1 MLLAYRYLTIF
12 FYPIL
17 VLIIYFRK
25 ILKKEHNKRYKEKIF
40 PSFFD
45 VQKERNKKLVWF
57 HAASIGEVKS
67 ILPIV
72 NELNNKNDL
81 SILITT
87 VTLSSGNLISEEIKK
102 YRNVQHRYFPID
114 VSFVMKKFLLS
125 WKPDAIF
132 FIDSEIWPNLITLTK
147 QIRIPIAILN
157 ARITKKTFARW
168 SIAPETAKK
177 IFSCF
182 DLCLTSNNETKDY
195 LQKFNAKNIFYH
207 GNIKFIN
214 NSILKNE
221 YPNDLSLSQ
230 SKFWLASSTHNT
242 EEVLCLKTHIKL
254 KEKFKKLIT
263 IIAPRHLNRVKDIKT
278 VSESM
283 GLNTSIIDKNDKI
296 TDEKEIFI
304 INYFGA
310 LPKYFR
316 YAKSVFIG
324 KSTIKK
330 LEDVGGQN
338 PIEAV
343 FCGCKIYHGPYV
355 YNFEEI
361 YDFLLKNKIS
371 KKIRNF
377 DDLANNLYLDLKETK
392 KKQNN
397 FLPIINEL
405 SNKIFNLTMRDINN
419 FLANENI

>member
-45 VQKERNKKLVWF
+45 VQKEKNKKLIWF
-57 HAASIGEVKS
+57 HAASVGEVKS

-72 NELNNKNDL
+72 NELNNKNNL

-195 LQKFNAKNIFYH
+195 LQKFNAKNIFFH

-214 NSILKNE
+214 NSILKSE

-230 SKFWLASSTHNT
+230 SRFWLASSTHNT

-361 YDFLLKNKIS
+361 YDFLQKNKIS
-371 KKIRNF
+371 KKIINF
-377 DDLANNLYLDLKETK
+377 DDLADNLYLDLKETK

>member
-40 PSFFD
+40 PSFFN
-45 VQKERNKKLVWF
+45 VQKEKNKKLIWF
-57 HAASIGEVKS
+57 HAASVGEVKS

-72 NELNNKNDL
+72 NELNNKNNL

-132 FIDSEIWPNLITLTK
+132 FIDSEIWPNLISLTK

-195 LQKFNAKNIFYH
+195 LQKFNAKNIFFH

-214 NSILKNE
+214 NSILKSE

-230 SKFWLASSTHNT
+230 SRFWLASSTHNT

-324 KSTIKK
+324 KSTVKK

-361 YDFLLKNKIS
+361 YDFLQKNKIS

-377 DDLANNLYLDLKETK
+377 DDLADNLYLDLKETK

>member
-45 VQKERNKKLVWF
+45 VQKEKNKKLIWF
-57 HAASIGEVKS
+57 HAASVGEVKS

-72 NELNNKNDL
+72 NELNNKNNL

-195 LQKFNAKNIFYH
+195 LQKFNAKNIFFH

-214 NSILKNE
+214 NSILKSE

-230 SKFWLASSTHNT
+230 SRFWLASSTHNT

-361 YDFLLKNKIS
+361 YDFLQKNKIS
-371 KKIRNF
+371 KKIINF
-377 DDLANNLYLDLKETK
+377 DDLADNLYLDLKETK

-405 SNKIFNLTMRDINN
+405 SNRIFNLTMRDINN

>member
-45 VQKERNKKLVWF
+45 VQKEKNKKLVWF
-57 HAASIGEVKS
+57 HAASVGEVKS
-67 ILPIV
+67 ILPII
-72 NELNNKNDL
+72 NELNNKNNL

-87 VTLSSGNLISEEIKK
+87 VTLSSGNLISEEIKR

-132 FIDSEIWPNLITLTK
+132 FIDSEIWPNLISLTK

-168 SIAPETAKK
+168 SMAPKTAKK

-195 LQKFNAKNIFYH
+195 LQKFNAKNIFFH

-214 NSILKNE
+214 NSILKMNILMICR
-221 YPNDLSLSQ
+221 YLKVDFGLHLVRIIQKKSYVLKLILSL
-230 SKFWLASSTHNT
+230 
-242 EEVLCLKTHIKL
+242 
-254 KEKFKKLIT
+254 KK
-263 IIAPRHLNRVKDIKT
+263 
-278 VSESM
+278 S
-283 GLNTSIIDKNDKI
+283 
-296 TDEKEIFI
+296 
-304 INYFGA
+304 
-310 LPKYFR
+310 
-316 YAKSVFIG
+316 
-324 KSTIKK
+324 
-330 LEDVGGQN
+330 
-338 PIEAV
+338 
-343 FCGCKIYHGPYV
+343 
-355 YNFEEI
+355 
-361 YDFLLKNKIS
+361 LKN
-371 KKIRNF
+371 
-377 DDLANNLYLDLKETK
+377 
-392 KKQNN
+392 
-397 FLPIINEL
+397 
-405 SNKIFNLTMRDINN
+405 
-419 FLANENI
+419 

>member
-17 VLIIYFRK
+17 VLIIYLRK
-25 ILKKEHNKRYKEKIF
+25 ILKKEHKKRYKEKIF
-40 PSFFD
+40 PSFFN
-45 VQKERNKKLVWF
+45 VQKEKSKKLVWF
-57 HAASIGEVKS
+57 HAASVGEVKS

-72 NELNNKNDL
+72 SELNNKNNL

-195 LQKFNAKNIFYH
+195 LQKFNAKNIFFH

-230 SKFWLASSTHNT
+230 SRFWLASSTHNT

-324 KSTIKK
+324 KSTVKK

-361 YDFLLKNKIS
+361 YDFLQKNKIS

-377 DDLANNLYLDLKETK
+377 DDLADNLYLDLKETK

>member
-45 VQKERNKKLVWF
+45 VQKEKNKKLVWF
-57 HAASIGEVKS
+57 HAASVGEVKS
-67 ILPIV
+67 ILPII
-72 NELNNKNDL
+72 NELNNKNNL

-132 FIDSEIWPNLITLTK
+132 FIDSEIWPNLISLTK

-195 LQKFNAKNIFYH
+195 LQKLNAKNIFFH

-214 NSILKNE
+214 NSILKSE

-230 SKFWLASSTHNT
+230 SRFWLASSTHNT

-283 GLNTSIIDKNDKI
+283 GLNTSIINKNDKI

-324 KSTIKK
+324 KSTVKK

-361 YDFLLKNKIS
+361 YDFLQKNKIS

-377 DDLANNLYLDLKETK
+377 DDLADNLYLDLKETK

>member
-40 PSFFD
+40 PSFFN
-45 VQKERNKKLVWF
+45 VQKEKSKKLVWF
-57 HAASIGEVKS
+57 HAASVGEVKS

-72 NELNNKNDL
+72 SELNNKNNL

-132 FIDSEIWPNLITLTK
+132 FIDSEIWPNLISLTK

-195 LQKFNAKNIFYH
+195 LQKFNAKNIFFH

-230 SKFWLASSTHNT
+230 SRFWLASSTHNT

-324 KSTIKK
+324 KSTVKK

-361 YDFLLKNKIS
+361 YDFLQKNKIS

-377 DDLANNLYLDLKETK
+377 DDLADNLYLDLKETK

>member
-45 VQKERNKKLVWF
+45 VQKEKNKKLVWF
-57 HAASIGEVKS
+57 HAASVGEVKS
-67 ILPIV
+67 ILPII
-72 NELNNKNDL
+72 NELNNKNNL

-87 VTLSSGNLISEEIKK
+87 VTLSSGNLISEEIKR

-132 FIDSEIWPNLITLTK
+132 FIDSEIWPNLISLTK

-168 SIAPETAKK
+168 SMAPKTAKK

-195 LQKFNAKNIFYH
+195 LQKFNAKNIFFH
-207 GNIKFIN
+207 GNIKFIS
-214 NSILKNE
+214 NSILKNK
-221 YPNDLSLSQ
+221 YPDDLSLSQ
-230 SKFWLASSTHNT
+230 SRFWLASSTHNT

-343 FCGCKIYHGPYV
+343 FFGCKIYHGPYV
-355 YNFEEI
+355 YNFKEI
-361 YDFLLKNKIS
+361 YDFLQKNKIS
-371 KKIRNF
+371 KKISNF
-377 DDLANNLYLDLKETK
+377 DDLADNLYLDLKETK
-392 KKQNN
+392 KKQSN

-405 SNKIFNLTMRDINN
+405 SSKIFNLTMRDINN

>member
-17 VLIIYFRK
+17 VLIIYLRK
-25 ILKKEHNKRYKEKIF
+25 ILKKEHKKRYKEKIF
-40 PSFFD
+40 PSFFN
-45 VQKERNKKLVWF
+45 VQKEKSKKLVWF
-57 HAASIGEVKS
+57 HAASVGEVKS

-72 NELNNKNDL
+72 SELNNKNNL

-195 LQKFNAKNIFYH
+195 LQKFNAKNIFFH

-214 NSILKNE
+214 NSILKSE

-230 SKFWLASSTHNT
+230 SRFWLASSTHNT

-324 KSTIKK
+324 KSTVKK

-361 YDFLLKNKIS
+361 YDFLQKNKIS

-377 DDLANNLYLDLKETK
+377 DDLADNLYLDLKETK

>member
-72 NELNNKNDL
+72 NELNNKNNL

-310 LPKYFR
+310 LPKYFK

-377 DDLANNLYLDLKETK
+377 DDLADNLYLDLKETK

>member
-40 PSFFD
+40 PSFFN
-45 VQKERNKKLVWF
+45 VQKEKSKKLVWF
-57 HAASIGEVKS
+57 HAASVGEVKS

-72 NELNNKNDL
+72 SELNNKNNL

-87 VTLSSGNLISEEIKK
+87 VTLSSGNLVSEEIKK

-377 DDLANNLYLDLKETK
+377 DDLADNLYLDLKETK
-392 KKQNN
+392 KKQSN

-405 SNKIFNLTMRDINN
+405 SSKIFNLTMRDINN

>member
-310 LPKYFR
+310 LPKYFK

-377 DDLANNLYLDLKETK
+377 DDLADNLYLDLKETK

>member
-45 VQKERNKKLVWF
+45 VQKEKNKKLVWF
-57 HAASIGEVKS
+57 HAASVGEVKS
-67 ILPIV
+67 ILPII
-72 NELNNKNDL
+72 NELNNKNNL

-87 VTLSSGNLISEEIKK
+87 VTLSSGNLISEEIKR
-102 YRNVQHRYFPID
+102 YSNVQHRYFPID

-132 FIDSEIWPNLITLTK
+132 FIDSEIWPNLISLTK

-168 SIAPETAKK
+168 SMAPKTAKK

-195 LQKFNAKNIFYH
+195 LQKFNAKNIFFH
-207 GNIKFIN
+207 GNIKFIS
-214 NSILKNE
+214 NSILKNK
-221 YPNDLSLSQ
+221 YPDDLSLSQ
-230 SKFWLASSTHNT
+230 SRFWLASSTHNT

-343 FCGCKIYHGPYV
+343 FFGCKIYHGPYV
-355 YNFEEI
+355 YNFKEI
-361 YDFLLKNKIS
+361 YDFLQKNKIS
-371 KKIRNF
+371 KKISNF
-377 DDLANNLYLDLKETK
+377 DDLADNLYLDLKETK
-392 KKQNN
+392 KKQSN

-405 SNKIFNLTMRDINN
+405 SSKIFNLTMRDINN

>member
-40 PSFFD
+40 PSFFN
-45 VQKERNKKLVWF
+45 VQKEKSKKLVWF
-57 HAASIGEVKS
+57 HAASVGEVKS

-72 NELNNKNDL
+72 SELNNKNNL

-195 LQKFNAKNIFYH
+195 LQKFNAKNIFFH

-214 NSILKNE
+214 NSILKSE

-230 SKFWLASSTHNT
+230 SRFWLASSTHNT

-324 KSTIKK
+324 KSTIKE

-361 YDFLLKNKIS
+361 YDFLQKNKIS
-371 KKIRNF
+371 KKIINF
-377 DDLANNLYLDLKETK
+377 DDLADNLYLDLKETK

-405 SNKIFNLTMRDINN
+405 SNRIFNLTMRDINN

>member
-45 VQKERNKKLVWF
+45 VQKEKNKKLVWF
-57 HAASIGEVKS
+57 HAASVGEVKS
-67 ILPIV
+67 ILPII
-72 NELNNKNDL
+72 NELNNKNNL

-87 VTLSSGNLISEEIKK
+87 VTLSSGNLISEEIKR
-102 YRNVQHRYFPID
+102 YSNVQHRYFPID

-132 FIDSEIWPNLITLTK
+132 FIDSEIWPNLISLTK

-168 SIAPETAKK
+168 SMAPKTAKK

-195 LQKFNAKNIFYH
+195 LQKFNAKNIFFH
-207 GNIKFIN
+207 GNIKFIS
-214 NSILKNE
+214 NSILKNK
-221 YPNDLSLSQ
+221 YPDDLSLSQ
-230 SKFWLASSTHNT
+230 SRFWLASSTHNT

-343 FCGCKIYHGPYV
+343 FFGCKIYHGPYV

-361 YDFLLKNKIS
+361 YDFLQKNKIS
-371 KKIRNF
+371 KKIINF
-377 DDLANNLYLDLKETK
+377 DDLADNLYLDLKETK
-392 KKQNN
+392 KKQSN

-405 SNKIFNLTMRDINN
+405 SSKIFNLTMRDINN

>member
-17 VLIIYFRK
+17 VLIIYLRK
-25 ILKKEHNKRYKEKIF
+25 ILKKEHKKRYKEKIF
-40 PSFFD
+40 PSFFN
-45 VQKERNKKLVWF
+45 VQKEKSKKLVWF
-57 HAASIGEVKS
+57 HAASVGEVKS

-72 NELNNKNDL
+72 SELNNKNNL

-195 LQKFNAKNIFYH
+195 LQKFNAKNIFFH

-230 SKFWLASSTHNT
+230 SRFWLASSTHNT

-324 KSTIKK
+324 KSTIKE

-361 YDFLLKNKIS
+361 YDFLQKNKIS

-377 DDLANNLYLDLKETK
+377 DDLADNLYLDLKETK

>member
-40 PSFFD
+40 PSFFN
-45 VQKERNKKLVWF
+45 VQKEKSKKLVWF
-57 HAASIGEVKS
+57 HAASVGEVKS

-72 NELNNKNDL
+72 SELNNKNNL

-87 VTLSSGNLISEEIKK
+87 VTLSSGNLVSEEIKK

-361 YDFLLKNKIS
+361 YDFLQKNKIS

-377 DDLANNLYLDLKETK
+377 DDLADNLYLDLKETK

>member
-40 PSFFD
+40 PSFFN
-45 VQKERNKKLVWF
+45 VQKEKSKKLVWF
-57 HAASIGEVKS
+57 HAASVGEVKS

-72 NELNNKNDL
+72 SELNNKNNL

-195 LQKFNAKNIFYH
+195 LQKFNAKNIFFH

-214 NSILKNE
+214 NSILKSE

-230 SKFWLASSTHNT
+230 SRFWLASSTHNT

-324 KSTIKK
+324 KSTVKK

-361 YDFLLKNKIS
+361 YDFLQKNKIS
-371 KKIRNF
+371 KKIINF
-377 DDLANNLYLDLKETK
+377 DDLADNLYLDLKETK

-405 SNKIFNLTMRDINN
+405 SNRIFNLTMRDINN

>member
-45 VQKERNKKLVWF
+45 VQKEKNKKLIWF
-57 HAASIGEVKS
+57 HAASVGEVKS

-72 NELNNKNDL
+72 SELNNKNNL

-102 YRNVQHRYFPID
+102 YRNVKHRYFPID

-195 LQKFNAKNIFYH
+195 LQKLNAKNIFFH

-214 NSILKNE
+214 NSILKRE

-230 SKFWLASSTHNT
+230 SRFWLASSTHNT

-361 YDFLLKNKIS
+361 YDFLQKNKIS
-371 KKIRNF
+371 KKIINF
-377 DDLANNLYLDLKETK
+377 DDLADNLYLDLKETK

>member
-1 MLLAYRYLTIF
+1 MLIAYRYLTIF

-40 PSFFD
+40 PSFFN
-45 VQKERNKKLVWF
+45 VQKEKSKKLVWF
-57 HAASIGEVKS
+57 HAASVGEVKS

-72 NELNNKNDL
+72 SELNNKNNL

-195 LQKFNAKNIFYH
+195 LQKFSAKNIFFH

-230 SKFWLASSTHNT
+230 SRFWLASSTHNT

-324 KSTIKK
+324 KSTVKK

-361 YDFLLKNKIS
+361 YDFLQKNKIS

-377 DDLANNLYLDLKETK
+377 DDLADNLYLDLKETK

>member
-1 MLLAYRYLTIF
+1 M
-12 FYPIL
+12 
-17 VLIIYFRK
+17 
-25 ILKKEHNKRYKEKIF
+25 
-40 PSFFD
+40 
-45 VQKERNKKLVWF
+45 
-57 HAASIGEVKS
+57 
-67 ILPIV
+67 
-72 NELNNKNDL
+72 
-81 SILITT
+81 
-87 VTLSSGNLISEEIKK
+87 
-102 YRNVQHRYFPID
+102 
-114 VSFVMKKFLLS
+114 
-125 WKPDAIF
+125 
-132 FIDSEIWPNLITLTK
+132 
-147 QIRIPIAILN
+147 
-157 ARITKKTFARW
+157 
-168 SIAPETAKK
+168 APKTAKK

-195 LQKFNAKNIFYH
+195 LQKFNAKNIFFH
-207 GNIKFIN
+207 GNIKFIS
-214 NSILKNE
+214 NSILKNK
-221 YPNDLSLSQ
+221 YPDDLSLSQ
-230 SKFWLASSTHNT
+230 SRFWLASSTHNT

-343 FCGCKIYHGPYV
+343 FFGCKIYHGPYV
-355 YNFEEI
+355 YNFKEI
-361 YDFLLKNKIS
+361 YDFLQKNKIS
-371 KKIRNF
+371 KK
-377 DDLANNLYLDLKETK
+377 
-392 KKQNN
+392 
-397 FLPIINEL
+397 
-405 SNKIFNLTMRDINN
+405 
-419 FLANENI
+419 

>member
-45 VQKERNKKLVWF
+45 VQKEKNKKLVWF
-57 HAASIGEVKS
+57 HAASVGEVKS
-67 ILPIV
+67 ILPII
-72 NELNNKNDL
+72 NELNNKNNL

-87 VTLSSGNLISEEIKK
+87 VTLSSGNLISEEIKR

-132 FIDSEIWPNLITLTK
+132 FIDSEIWPNLISLTK

-168 SIAPETAKK
+168 SMAPKTAKK

-195 LQKFNAKNIFYH
+195 LQKFNAKNIFFH

-214 NSILKNE
+214 NSILKSE

-230 SKFWLASSTHNT
+230 SRFWLASSTHNT

-343 FCGCKIYHGPYV
+343 FFGCKIYHGPYV
-355 YNFEEI
+355 YNFKEI
-361 YDFLLKNKIS
+361 YDFLQKNKIS
-371 KKIRNF
+371 KKISNF
-377 DDLANNLYLDLKETK
+377 DDLADNLYLDLKETK
-392 KKQNN
+392 KKQSN

-405 SNKIFNLTMRDINN
+405 SSKIFNLTMRDINN